1 MNTKSNIEKKLIPGG
16 PDTKRLNMD
25 EFIKLADKE
34 TIERDVELEILR
46 QLEEK
51 FKNDGKPGETFLDFI
66 KRTPREELIKLE
78 LNKGGRVI
86 NFLDYAKSKS
96 PDVKKIDLVGQFTP
110 EKTLSNLTTKEREAV
125 NMLLKLTLGKTNE

>member
-110 EKTLSNLTTKEREAV
+110 EKILSNLTTKEREAV

>member
-1 MNTKSNIEKKLIPGG
+1 MNTKSNIEKKLISGG
-16 PDTKRLNMD
+16 PDTKRLNMN
-25 EFIKLADKE
+25 EFIQLADKE

-51 FKNDGKPGETFLDFI
+51 FKTDGKPGETFLDFI
-66 KRTPREELIKLE
+66 KRTPHEELIKLE

-96 PDVKKIDLVGQFTP
+96 PDVKKIDLAGQFTP
-110 EKTLSNLTTKEREAV
+110 EKTLSNLTKKEREAV
-125 NMLLKLTLGKTNE
+125 NMLLKLTLGKSDE

>member
-16 PDTKRLNMD
+16 PDIKRLNMN
-25 EFIKLADKE
+25 EFIQLADKE
-34 TIERDVELEILR
+34 IIERDVELEILR

-96 PDVKKIDLVGQFTP
+96 PDVKTIDLVDQFTP

-125 NMLLKLTLGKTNE
+125 NMLLKLTLGKSDE

>member
-16 PDTKRLNMD
+16 PDIKRLNMN
-25 EFIKLADKE
+25 EFIQLADKE
-34 TIERDVELEILR
+34 IIERDVELEILR

-66 KRTPREELIKLE
+66 RRTPREELIKLE

-96 PDVKKIDLVGQFTP
+96 PDVKTIDLVDQFTP

-125 NMLLKLTLGKTNE
+125 NMLLKLTLGKSDE

>member
-34 TIERDVELEILR
+34 SIERDVELEILR

-86 NFLDYAKSKS
+86 NFLDSAKSKS

-110 EKTLSNLTTKEREAV
+110 EKILSNLTTKEREAV